1 MNFYEFTKNY
11 LERLWTRT
19 GRNVKE
25 LEIYYLPDLYAWPPF
40 FTVKPGG
47 ETKNDMMKMFA
58 FILQNRQS
66 LPNII
71 NIQKNYEVIYTITSG
86 FDTGTI
92 IAKGSSGLYSEF
104 EKAGIVSKKA
114 KKTWTSYC
122 DGLVD
127 AANYLDGNFIN
138 FVNYKAK
145 FNSKVTFESE
155 RSKIMKIKGIGPAL
169 SLNYLKETVMDNAK
183 PDTHTKAVF
192 SSFDSTVHDDE
203 SCVESIKRYA
213 KEGGVPYYKLDR
225 MVWLICSGKFF
236 KHGISIG
243 NGKQKFIDSIKDAIN
258 KGKLK
263 I

>member
-11 LERLWTRT
+11 LERLWTSK
-19 GRNVKE
+19 GGNVKD

-40 FTVKPGG
+40 FNVVPGR
-47 ETKNDMMKMFA
+47 ETKNDLMKMFA
-58 FILQNRQS
+58 FILQNRYS

-71 NIQKNYEVIYTITSG
+71 NIQKNYRVIERITSN

-114 KKTWTSYC
+114 EKTWTSYC
-122 DGLVD
+122 AGLVE
-127 AANYLDGNFIN
+127 AAEYLDSNFIN
-138 FVNYKAK
+138 FVDYKRR
-145 FNSKVTFESE
+145 FNNNVTFESE
-155 RSKIMKIKGIGPAL
+155 RSKIMKIKGIGSAL

-192 SSFDSTVHDDE
+192 SSFDSTVHNDE
-203 SCVESIKRYA
+203 SCVASIKKYA
-213 KEGGVPYYKLDR
+213 KEGGVTYYKLDR

-243 NGKQKFIDSIKDAIN
+243 NGKQKFIDSIKDAID
-258 KGKLK
+258 KGVLK